1 MRRLSGHSCPLLGVV
16 SDSGRTRAPMAT
28 AAAGTG
34 REQSAPVAPPE
45 EGPAVAAAQDCF
57 ECKVT
62 GTFTMCGLGAYV
74 LYERAKMK
82 PQDLRGRMIY
92 AGISAA
98 LFATGA
104 YRASM

>member
-1 MRRLSGHSCPLLGVV
+1 
-16 SDSGRTRAPMAT
+16 MAT
-28 AAAGTG
+28 AAAGPG
-34 REQSAPVAPPE
+34 SEQPAAAAAA
-45 EGPAVAAAQDCF
+45 EGPDFQDCF

-62 GTFTMCGLGAYV
+62 GTLTMFGLGTYV

-82 PQDLRGRMIY
+82 PQDRRGRMIY